1 MEYVYYGYTTD
12 KRTVKGK
19 ISAANETA
27 AIDILTRFGYRI
39 VNLKTVIPFLPN
51 LDTLFKQ
58 KVKTSELVLFSRQ
71 LALLLE
77 SGLGIV
83 QSLELLQ
90 SQTGDRQLK
99 KVLLQVVSDIRAGDP
114 LSVSLSRHPHV
125 FSHIYQ
131 KMLAVGEQTGNL
143 EQILR
148 NLAGYI
154 EKQSAALG
162 KLKQALTYPAIVS
175 VLAVGIMVVMVTFV
189 LPPILGM
196 FTSLKGEVPIT
207 TKLLL
212 AIVDLFRNYGL
223 HMLVAV
229 SVIGFIGYM
238 YSKTLTG
245 RYYRDL
251 LMLKL
256 PIMGRINIIS
266 ELARCCRSMS
276 LLFRAGLP
284 LPDIMTLASNASGN
298 YVLTKALGE
307 LEQDMLKGEGLS
319 APMRKRWVFLPLMVE
334 MAKVGEATGTL
345 DATLVTVA
353 ENYEVEA
360 ESRIQTML
368 SMIEP
373 AMTIAI
379 GLAVGFL
386 ALSIFMPLYS
396 SLSLIK
402 VK

>member
-1 MEYVYYGYTTD
+1 MEYAYFGYTND
-12 KRTVKGK
+12 KRTVKGRL
-19 ISAANETA
+19 SAASELA
-27 AIDILTRFGYRI
+27 AMDILSRFGYRI
-39 VNLKTVIPFLPN
+39 VSLKAVMPFLPN
-51 LDTLFKQ
+51 LDNLLKQ
-58 KVKTSELVLFSRQ
+58 RVKTSELVLFSRQ

-90 SQTGDRQLK
+90 SQTGDRQLR
-99 KVLLQVVSDIRAGDP
+99 KVLVQVVSDIRGGDP

-125 FSHIYQ
+125 FSRIYQ

-143 EQILR
+143 EQVLR
-148 NLAGYI
+148 NLATFI
-154 EKQSAALG
+154 EKQSAAMS
-162 KLKQALTYPAIVS
+162 KLKAALTYPAIVS
-175 VLAVGIMVVMVTFV
+175 VLAVVVMIIMITFV

-212 AIVDLFRNYGL
+212 AMVGLFQHYGL
-223 HMLVAV
+223 HMLVVVLAA
-229 SVIGFIGYM
+229 GFVGYT
-238 YSKTLTG
+238 YSKTPTG
-245 RYYRDL
+245 HYYRDL
-251 LMLKL
+251 VMLKL
-256 PIMGRINIIS
+256 PIIGRINIIS

-276 LLFRAGLP
+276 LLFKAGLP
-284 LPDIMTLASNASGN
+284 LPDIMTLASQASGN
-298 YVLTKALGE
+298 HVLAKALGE
-307 LEQDMLKGEGLS
+307 VEKDMLQGEGLS

-334 MAKVGEATGTL
+334 MTKVGETTG
-345 DATLVTVA
+345 
-353 ENYEVEA
+353 
-360 ESRIQTML
+360 RIQTVL

-402 VK
+402 VH

>member
-1 MEYVYYGYTTD
+1 MEYAYYGYTND

-19 ISAANETA
+19 ISAATELA
-27 AIDILTRFGYRI
+27 AMDILSRFGYRI
-39 VNLKTVIPFLPN
+39 ISLKAVIPFMPN
-51 LDTLFKQ
+51 FGSFLKG
-58 KVKTSELVLFSRQ
+58 KVKTAELVLFSRQ

-90 SQTGDRQLK
+90 SQTGDRQLR
-99 KVLLQVVSDIRAGDP
+99 KVLVQVVADIRGGDP
-114 LSVSLSRHPHV
+114 LSLALSRHPHV
-125 FSHIYQ
+125 FSRIYQ

-143 EQILR
+143 EQVLR
-148 NLAGYI
+148 NLATYI
-154 EKQSAALG
+154 EKQSAAMS
-162 KLKQALTYPAIVS
+162 KLKSALTYPAIV
-175 VLAVGIMVVMVTFV
+175 AVVAIIVMIIMVTFV

-196 FTSLKGEVPIT
+196 FTALKGEVPIT

-212 AIVDLFRNYGL
+212 AMVNLLQNYGL
-223 HMLVAV
+223 HMLVVVLAAGCV
-229 SVIGFIGYM
+229 GYM
-238 YSKTLTG
+238 YSKTPTG
-245 RYYRDL
+245 HYYRDL
-251 LMLKL
+251 IMLKL

-276 LLFRAGLP
+276 LLFKSGLP
-284 LPDIMTLASNASGN
+284 LPDIMTLASQASGN
-298 YVLTKALGE
+298 HVLSKALGE
-307 LEQDMLKGEGLS
+307 VEQDMLKGEGLS

-360 ESRIQTML
+360 DARIQTVL

-402 VK
+402 VH

>member
-1 MEYVYYGYTTD
+1 MEYQYLGYTSD
-12 KRTVKGK
+12 KRTVTGR
-19 ISAANETA
+19 ISAASELA
-27 AIDILTRFGYRI
+27 AIDILSRFGYR
-39 VNLKTVIPFLPN
+39 VVSLKSVTPFVPDLSNLLKG
-51 LDTLFKQ
+51 

-99 KVLLQVVSDIRAGDP
+99 RVLVQVVSDIRSGGS
-114 LSVSLSRHPHV
+114 LSVALSRHPHV
-125 FSHIYQ
+125 FSRIYH

-148 NLAGYI
+148 NLATYI
-154 EKQSAALG
+154 EKQSAAMA
-162 KLKQALTYPAIVS
+162 KLKAALTYPAIVS
-175 VLAVGIMVVMVTFV
+175 VLAVVIMMVMVTVV
-189 LPPILGM
+189 LPPIVGM
-196 FTSLKGEVPIT
+196 FKSLKGDLPIT

-212 AIVDLFRNYGL
+212 TFVDLMRQYGL
-223 HMLVAV
+223 HMVIAILVT
-229 SVIGFIGYM
+229 GFVAYM
-238 YSKTLTG
+238 YSKSPTG
-245 RYYRDL
+245 HYYKDL

-256 PIMGRINIIS
+256 PILGRLNIIS

-276 LLFRAGLP
+276 LLFKAGLP
-284 LPDIMTLASNASGN
+284 LPEIMTLASQATGN
-298 YVLTKALGE
+298 LVVARALNDVE
-307 LEQDMLKGEGLS
+307 KDMIRGEGLA
-319 APMRKRWVFLPLMVE
+319 APMKKRWVFLPLMVE
-334 MAKVGEATGTL
+334 MTKVGEATGTL
-345 DATLVTVA
+345 DTTLVTVA

-368 SMIEP
+368 SMVEP
-373 AMTIAI
+373 MMTIGI

-396 SLSLIK
+396 SLSLLK
-402 VK
+402 